1 MTRED
6 RQATMIPC
14 TKDGSQNKRPDQK
27 NGDIEGAFLKDE
39 LARVSLLLSAS
50 TTALVALD
58 KTGCII
64 YVNQRAIDLLGSAQ
78 SYLLG
83 KPISMFIA
91 TDDQA
96 TFYINRS
103 RIALG
108 VQKAPFEIDLRKKDG
123 QRLSVRVKAQPIE
136 SPGHRL
142 PGMLLAVDDITS
154 HRQALEQ
161 LQFKEDLANLLF
173 STLDDLVSWSAA
185 DIDEII
191 IYALEKI
198 GIVSESDRVYVCLFH
213 DQKARLSITHEW
225 IGEGIDSPALQ
236 NTPVNAFIGMLR
248 KIKHQATIS
257 VADINDLSPSDRS
270 SHEGFHAVGTQ
281 SMLFTPL
288 VYGRRLLGIIGC
300 DAVRQPV
307 RWPREIHQLVNCIGI
322 AIVQA
327 LVRAQTEKAPASVR
341 RPILELVA
349 PTPVADNRIPEYDGP
364 IEILDEAVA
373 RDQTENDWQ
382 FMAEVPDDPGQID
395 TIFLKDGKHASLACN
410 HCNRQ
415 RKLDI
420 SEIRVMGT
428 QLKAICV
435 CGKAKF
441 IKVELRREHRKA
453 VNLRGVF
460 MRGPGDRLA
469 LKSDDWGHIEVYNLS
484 RRGIGFKGLD
494 KADIHVGDRC
504 RVKFTLDNT
513 AHSIIQKEVVV
524 RSVVDGMIGC
534 QFEGQDA
541 CDVTLGFYMMN

>member
-1 MTRED
+1 M
-6 RQATMIPC
+6 
-14 TKDGSQNKRPDQK
+14 
-27 NGDIEGAFLKDE
+27 KDE

-58 KTGCII
+58 KTGCIVH
-64 YVNQRAIDLLGSAQ
+64 VNQSAIDLLGSAQ

-83 KPISMFIA
+83 KPISLFIA
-91 TDDQA
+91 PDDQA

-103 RIALG
+103 RIAAG
-108 VQKAPFEIDLRKKDG
+108 TQKTPFEIDLRKKDG
-123 QRLSVRVKAQPIE
+123 ERLSVRVKAQPIE

-173 STLDDLVSWSAA
+173 STLDDLASWSAA

-213 DQKARLSITHEW
+213 DKNARLSITHEW

-236 NTPVNAFIGMLR
+236 NTPVNTFIGVLK

-257 VADINDLSPSDRS
+257 VADINSLSPIDRS
-270 SHEGFHAVGTQ
+270 SHEGFHAAGTQ
-281 SMLFTPL
+281 SILFTPL

-300 DAVRQPV
+300 DAVRQPI
-307 RWPREIHQLVNCIGI
+307 RWPREIHQLVKCIGI
-322 AIVQA
+322 AIIQA

-341 RPILELVA
+341 RTVLELIA
-349 PTPVADNRIPEYDGP
+349 PTPVTDKTIPEYDGP
-364 IEILDEAVA
+364 IEILDETVA
-373 RDQTENDWQ
+373 RDQTETDWQ
-382 FMAEVPDDPGQID
+382 FMAEVPDDPGQTD

-435 CGKAKF
+435 CGKIKY
-441 IKVELRREHRKA
+441 IKVDLRREHRKT

-484 RRGIGFKGLD
+484 RRGIGFKVPG
-494 KADIHVGDRC
+494 KADIRVGDRFQ
-504 RVKFTLDNT
+504 VKFTLDNT

-524 RSVVDGMIGC
+524 RSVVERMIGC